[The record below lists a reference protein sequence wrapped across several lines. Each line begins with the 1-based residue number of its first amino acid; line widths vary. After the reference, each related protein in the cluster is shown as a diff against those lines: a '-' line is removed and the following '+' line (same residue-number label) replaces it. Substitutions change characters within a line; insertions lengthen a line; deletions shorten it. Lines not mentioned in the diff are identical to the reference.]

1 MTSEDT
7 LRERVAAAEAAL
19 AEAQQARAREGRPPL
34 TRLPGRE
41 VILTIIR
48 DGKPVEMRPV
58 LDFEVEVQREL
69 SNEEYFGEARE
80 RFADV
85 FKGAQLVV
93 EGKTQGDR
101 AAWEKFC
108 TNIIGRGTCPN
119 LGPTPKWLSDMNR
132 AMTTRVERTHSGH
145 YVVKAGGRPRARYRT
160 KALADRAAGVRRS
173 TTISFVLQRMPVP
186 KSINLRFRLGSQ
198 ELEAE

>member
-1 MTSEDT
+1 MTSEDA
-7 LRERVAAAEAAL
+7 LRERVAAAEAEL
-19 AEAQQARAREGRPPL
+19 AEVQQARAREGRPPL
-34 TRLPGRE
+34 TRLKGRE

-58 LDFEVEVQREL
+58 LDFEVQLQRDL
-69 SNEEYFGEARE
+69 SNEEYFGEASQ

-85 FKGAQLVV
+85 FKGAQLVF

-108 TNIIGRGTCPN
+108 ANIIGDTSRN

-173 TTISFVLQRMPVP
+173 TSISFVLQRMPVP

-198 ELEAE
+198 ELEAV